1 MTEDNVFLKSVILES
16 VKNDDEFRVALIEAL
31 FPNGLTVS
39 IEDATDVFE
48 SGFVSI
54 RSEVDLGYSNL
65 RCSATVSFS
74 V

>member
-1 MTEDNVFLKSVILES
+1 MTENNVFLKSSILEA
-16 VKNDDEFRVALIEAL
+16 VRNDEEFRDELIQAL

-39 IEDATDVFE
+39 IEDTTDVFE

-65 RCSATVSFS
+65 RCSATVSFN